1 MRFAFI
7 LSALLH
13 IGLLAAL
20 SVRLNISN
28 HQNIPEAVV
37 VDLVKIAPKTNL
49 PQAKPKPKPQRQ
61 KPKPVKQTTKKP
73 PAPQQNIVA
82 AKEKP
87 KQVELKPKDQLTV
100 PETKPN
106 KVVKKVK
113 KTTPPPAPAQK
124 VISSKIIPTKK
135 PDNIPPP
142 VINLEERY
150 DDIFETL
157 DNKLAET
164 ESKNNS
170 NQAFHPELE
179 LTANER
185 HIIGKIIDEQ
195 LNSRWVRNRGVLG
208 ADQIHVKVSI
218 SVKENCKL
226 GDSKILSITGAQT
239 AHLRDV
245 AKRRA
250 LNAIMVQDHIT
261 GLSEK
266 QCQQLFQEKTIET
279 TFGLNE
285 EQQGQFYGRRTL

>member
-20 SVRLNISN
+20 SVRVNFSD
-28 HQNIPEAVV
+28 HQTIPEAVV
-37 VDLVKIAPKTNL
+37 VDLVKIAPQTNL
-49 PQAKPKPKPQRQ
+49 PQAKPKPKPQRPKQ
-61 KPKPVKQTTKKP
+61 KPVKQTKKKP
-73 PAPQQNIVA
+73 PAPKQNIVA

-87 KQVELKPKDQLTV
+87 KPVESNAKDQLTV
-100 PETKPN
+100 PEKKP
-106 KVVKKVK
+106 KKMVKKVK
-113 KTTPPPAPAQK
+113 KPTPPPAPTQN
-124 VISSKIIPTKK
+124 VTTSKIIPQRK
-135 PDNIPPP
+135 PDNVPPP

-150 DDIFETL
+150 DDIFEAL

-170 NQAFHPELE
+170 NQAFNPELE

-185 HIIGKIIDEQ
+185 HIIGKIIDDQ
-195 LNSRWVRNRGVLG
+195 LNDRWHNLRGVLG
-208 ADQIHVKVSI
+208 ADQIHVKISI
-218 SVKENCKL
+218 NVKENCKL
-226 GDSKILSITGAQT
+226 GDSKILSISGAQT

-250 LNAIMVQDHIT
+250 LDAIMSQDRIT
-261 GLSEK
+261 GLSDK

-279 TFGLNE
+279 TFGPDE
-285 EQQGQFYGRRTL
+285 EQQGEFYGRRTL